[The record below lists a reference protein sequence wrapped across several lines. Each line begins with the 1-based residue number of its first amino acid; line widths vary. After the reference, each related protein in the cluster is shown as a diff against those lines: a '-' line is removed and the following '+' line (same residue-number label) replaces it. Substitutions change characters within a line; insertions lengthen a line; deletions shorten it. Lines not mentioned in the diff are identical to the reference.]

1 MRKQLQ
7 VDVAIIGSGTAGL
20 AAWRTASKQGK
31 KVLLIESGPIGTT
44 CARVGCMPS
53 KLLIAAADS
62 AHAVRQ
68 ATGFGV
74 QPGKLIIDGKAVMQ
88 RVKSE
93 RDRFVSLVI
102 DSIDSIPAENK
113 LTGFARFIDA
123 NTLMVDEHTQV
134 TATSIVI
141 ATGSRASYPSDWQQ
155 LGDRLVI
162 NDDVF
167 AWDDLP
173 KSVALFGPGVIG
185 LELGQ
190 ALHRLGVK
198 VWMLGRG
205 GKLGPFTDEKVMDYA
220 QTLFSAEFYLDTD
233 AKVQRMHRVGEQ
245 VEIEFTD
252 PEGVNEVILVDYVIA
267 ATGRQPNVDKLG
279 LETLALALD
288 EKGTPIVDAH
298 TMQTSMAHIFLAGDA
313 SNQLPLLHEAN
324 DQGRIA
330 GDNAARFPQVL
341 PGFRHST
348 LSIVFTSPQIAMV
361 GESYQALELRS
372 QQGGQKISE
381 SGACFAVGEASFE
394 DQGRSRVM
402 RRNQGLLRV
411 YGEPVTGRFLGAEM
425 IAPDA
430 EHLAHLLAWAHQSEM
445 TVAQMLTMPFYH
457 PVVEEGLR
465 TALRDLNANLK
476 LGSAIEDRCM
486 ECGVGD

>member
-1 MRKQLQ
+1 MHQHLN

-20 AAWRTASKQGK
+20 AAWRTASKHGK
-31 KVLLIESGPIGTT
+31 KVVIIESGPLGTT

-62 AHAVRQ
+62 AHGVRQ
-68 ATGFGV
+68 APVFGI
-74 QPGKLIIDGKAVMQ
+74 QPGKLVIDGKAVMQ
-88 RVKSE
+88 RVKEE

-102 DSIDSIPAENK
+102 DSIDSIPAAHK
-113 LTGFARFIDA
+113 ISGRARFLDA
-123 NTLMVDEHTQV
+123 NTLMVDEHTKV
-134 TATSIVI
+134 SATSIVI
-141 ATGSRASYPSDWQQ
+141 ATGSRATYPKDWQA

-167 AWDDLP
+167 NWDDLP

-205 GKLGPFTDEKVMDYA
+205 GKLGPFSDAKVMNYA
-220 QTLFSAEFYLDTD
+220 KQLFADEFYLDTD
-233 AKVQRMHRVGEQ
+233 AKVQDMHRVGDQ
-245 VEIEFTD
+245 VEISFTN
-252 PEGVNEVILVDYVIA
+252 PEGVSEVILVDYVIA
-267 ATGRQPNVDKLG
+267 ATGRRPNVDQLG
-279 LETLALALD
+279 LSDLEVKLDDKGVPITDALTL
-288 EKGTPIVDAH
+288 
-298 TMQTSMAHIFLAGDA
+298 QTSIKHLFLAGDA

-324 DQGRIA
+324 GQGRIA
-330 GDNAARFPQVL
+330 GDNAARFPDVQ
-341 PGFRHST
+341 PGLRHSA

-361 GESYQALELRS
+361 GEKYSELAARAKDKS
-372 QQGGQKISE
+372 NE
-381 SGACFAVGEASFE
+381 NFAFAAGEVSFE
-394 DQGRSRVM
+394 DQGRSRLM
-402 RRNQGLLRV
+402 ARNQGLLRL
-411 YGEPVTGRFLGAEM
+411 YGEQGTGRFLGAEM
-425 IAPDA
+425 LAPAA
-430 EHLAHLLAWAHQSEM
+430 EHLAHLLAWAHQSQM
-445 TVAQMLTMPFYH
+445 TVSQMLTLPFYH

>member
-31 KVLLIESGPIGTT
+31 KVLLIESGPLGTT

-62 AHAVRQ
+62 AHAVRE
-68 ATGFGV
+68 ASGFGV
-74 QPGKLIIDGKAVMQ
+74 QPGKLTIDGKAVMQ
-88 RVKSE
+88 RIKDE

-102 DSIDSIPAENK
+102 DSIDSIPAANK
-113 LTGFARFIDA
+113 ITGRARFSDA
-123 NTLMVDEHTQV
+123 HTLLVDEDTEI

-141 ATGSRASYPSDWQQ
+141 ATGSRATYPSDWQA
-155 LGDRLVI
+155 LGERLVI

-167 AWDDLP
+167 DWQDLP

-205 GKLGPFTDEKVMDYA
+205 GQLGPFTDDKVMNYA
-220 QTLFSAEFYLDTD
+220 KNLFSEEFYLDVD
-233 AKVQRMHRVGEQ
+233 AKVQRMHRVGAQ

-267 ATGRQPNVDKLG
+267 ATGRRPNVDQLG
-279 LETLALALD
+279 LEALD
-288 EKGTPIVDAH
+288 LVLDDKGVPITDIH
-298 TMQTSMAHIFLAGDA
+298 TMQTSIPHIFLAGDA
-313 SNQLPLLHEAN
+313 SNLLPLLHEAN

-330 GDNAARFPQVL
+330 GDNAARFPEVKS
-341 PGFRHST
+341 GFRHSA

-361 GESYQALELRS
+361 GESYGALQERAKNMPTP
-372 QQGGQKISE
+372 GD
-381 SGACFAVGEASFE
+381 CFAVGEVSFE
-394 DQGRSRVM
+394 DQGRSRVI
-402 RRNQGLLRV
+402 RKNKGLLRV
-411 YGEPVTGRFLGAEM
+411 YGEPGTGRFLGAEM
-425 IAPDA
+425 IAPAA

-457 PVVEEGLR
+457 PVIEEGLR
-465 TALRDLNANLK
+465 SALRDLNTNLK

>member
-1 MRKQLQ
+1 MQQHLN

-20 AAWRTASKQGK
+20 AAWRTASKHGK
-31 KVLLIESGPIGTT
+31 KVLIIESGPLGTT

-62 AHAVRQ
+62 ANAVRQ
-68 ATGFGV
+68 APVFGIE
-74 QPGKLIIDGKAVMQ
+74 PGLLTIDGKAVMQ
-88 RVKSE
+88 RVKDE

-102 DSIDSIPAENK
+102 DSIDSIPAANK
-113 LTGFARFIDA
+113 VSGRARFLDA
-123 NTLMVDEHTQV
+123 NTLMIDDHTKV
-134 TATSIVI
+134 SATSIVI
-141 ATGSRASYPSDWQQ
+141 ATGSRATYPKDWQA

-167 AWDDLP
+167 NWDDLP

-205 GKLGPFTDEKVMDYA
+205 GQLGPFSDDKVMNYA
-220 QTLFSAEFYLDTD
+220 EKLFADEFYLDTD
-233 AKVQRMHRVGEQ
+233 AKVQDIHRVGDQ
-245 VEIEFTD
+245 VEIRFID

-267 ATGRQPNVDKLG
+267 ATGRRPNVDQLG
-279 LETLALALD
+279 LNQLDLELDDKGVPLTDALTL
-288 EKGTPIVDAH
+288 
-298 TMQTSMAHIFLAGDA
+298 QTSLKHIFLAGDA

-330 GDNAARFPQVL
+330 GANAARFPDVQ
-341 PGFRHST
+341 PGLRHSA
-348 LSIVFTSPQIAMV
+348 LSIVFTSPQIALVGDKYSDLQARSQDRSSTNFAFSV
-361 GESYQALELRS
+361 GE
-372 QQGGQKISE
+372 
-381 SGACFAVGEASFE
+381 VSFE
-394 DQGRSRVM
+394 DQGRSRLM
-402 RRNQGLLRV
+402 ASNQGLLRV
-411 YGEPVTGRFLGAEM
+411 YGEQGTGRFLGAEM
-425 IAPDA
+425 LAPEA

-445 TVAQMLTMPFYH
+445 TVSQMLTLPFYH

-476 LGSAIEDRCM
+476 LGNAIEDRCM

>member
-1 MRKQLQ
+1 MRKQLH

-31 KVLLIESGPIGTT
+31 KVLLIESGPLGTT

-62 AHAVRQ
+62 AHAVRE
-68 ATGFGV
+68 ASGFGI
-74 QPGKLIIDGKAVMQ
+74 QPGKLVIDGKAVMQ
-88 RVKSE
+88 RVKEE

-102 DSIDSIPAENK
+102 DSIDSIPAASK
-113 LTGFARFIDA
+113 ITGRARFSDA
-123 NTLMVDEHTQV
+123 HTLMVDEHTQV
-134 TATSIVI
+134 TASSIVI
-141 ATGSRASYPSDWQQ
+141 ATGSRATYPSDWQA
-155 LGDRLVI
+155 LGERLVI

-167 AWDDLP
+167 DWHDLP

-205 GKLGPFTDEKVMDYA
+205 GQLGPFTDDKVMNYA
-220 QTLFSAEFYLDTD
+220 QALFSAEFHLDVD

-267 ATGRQPNVDKLG
+267 ATGRQPNVDQVG
-279 LETLALALD
+279 LEALDLALD
-288 EKGTPIVDAH
+288 DKGVPITDAH
-298 TMQTSMAHIFLAGDA
+298 TMQTSIPHIFLAGDA
-313 SNQLPLLHEAN
+313 SNLLPLLHEAN

-330 GDNAARFPQVL
+330 GDNAARFPDVQS
-341 PGFRHST
+341 GFRHSS

-361 GESYQALELRS
+361 GESYRTL
-372 QQGGQKISE
+372 QQRAKQMAKPCD
-381 SGACFAVGEASFE
+381 CFAVGEVSFE
-394 DQGRSRVM
+394 DQGRSRVIGK
-402 RRNQGLLRV
+402 NKGLLRV
-411 YGEPVTGRFLGAEM
+411 YGETGTGRFLGAEM
-425 IAPDA
+425 IAPDG

-457 PVVEEGLR
+457 PVIEEGLR

-476 LGSAIEDRCM
+476 LGEALEDRCM